1 MLLEARGITKRFGG
15 QTALDG
21 VSIGVNPGEVLA
33 VAGENGAGKSTLM
46 AILSGALKPDAGQI
60 VWNGREVRFT
70 GVADA
75 RREGV
80 GMVHQ
85 EPQLVR
91 CLSIAENLCL
101 GALPARYG
109 FVDRWSLRARA
120 LAALAAVGLDVAPE
134 RAVETLGAA
143 ASQLVAIARTLTA
156 GARLVILDEPT
167 SALSLGETE
176 RLFHVLRGLRAQG
189 VSIIYISHRLEEL
202 RAVADRVAVLRDGR
216 LVLVD
221 ALGNLDTE
229 ALVRAMSGSAGTT
242 AGRPGQPATQRGV
255 PLLVVERLS
264 RRDRLRNISF
274 EVHAGECVG
283 LAGIVGAGRS
293 RLLRTIFGAE
303 PADSGSV
310 TVQTGERRIVVG
322 SIETA
327 ICAGIGLVPEDRR
340 HQGLV
345 MDSSVAENIGL
356 ATPPAA
362 RRRGF
367 LRRAVLEAGAERAI
381 ARLRIKA
388 RGPGTPVRWLSGGN
402 QQKVVLARWL
412 RPETK
417 VLLLDEP
424 TRGVDV
430 LAKSEIHAYLRAL
443 AAEGRALLVASS
455 EIPELLEICDR
466 ILVMRAGAIVGELA
480 AREASP
486 ERILA
491 LATGAR
497 AA

>member
-1 MLLEARGITKRFGG
+1 MLLEAKSITKRFGG
-15 QTALDG
+15 QTALDD
-21 VSIGVNPGEVLA
+21 VSIAVKPGEVLA

-46 AILSGALKPDAGQI
+46 AILSGALKPDAGRI
-60 VWNGREVRFT
+60 VWNGREVRFS

-91 CLSIAENLCL
+91 CLSVAENLYL
-101 GALPARYG
+101 GDLPARYG
-109 FVDRWSLRARA
+109 FVDRSSLRARA
-120 LAALAAVGLDVAPE
+120 VAALAAVGLEVAPE

-167 SALSLGETE
+167 SALSLGETD

-202 RAVADRVAVLRDGR
+202 RTIADRVAVLRDGR

-221 ALGNLDTE
+221 ALANLDTD

-242 AGRPGQPATQRGV
+242 AGRSERSVTTRAA
-255 PLLVVERLS
+255 PLLIVERLS
-264 RRDRLRNISF
+264 RRGRLRNISL

-310 TVQTGERRIVVG
+310 TVQTGEHAILVDAIDTAVG
-322 SIETA
+322 
-327 ICAGIGLVPEDRR
+327 AGIGLVPEDRR

-362 RRRGF
+362 RHRGF
-367 LRRAVLEAGAERAI
+367 LRRSVLQAGAERAI
-381 ARLRIKA
+381 ARLRIKG

-430 LAKSEIHAYLRAL
+430 LAKSEIHSHLRAL
-443 AAEGRALLVASS
+443 AGEGRALLVASS

-466 ILVMRAGAIVGELA
+466 ILVMRAGAIVGELTA
-480 AREASP
+480 GEASP

>member
-1 MLLEARGITKRFGG
+1 MLLEAKGITKRFGG

-21 VSIGVNPGEVLA
+21 VSLDVQAGEVLA

-46 AILSGALKPDAGQI
+46 AILAGALVPDAGEL
-60 VWNGREVRFT
+60 VWNGRPVRFT
-70 GVADA
+70 KVSDA
-75 RREGV
+75 RREGI

-91 CLSIAENLCL
+91 CLSVAENLYL
-101 GALPARYG
+101 GALPNRRG
-109 FVDRWSLRARA
+109 VVDRSRLRARA
-120 LAALAAVGLDVAPE
+120 LSALAAVGLDVNPG

-143 ASQLVAIARTLTA
+143 ACQLVAIARTLTA

-167 SALSLGETE
+167 SALSLGETA
-176 RLFHVLRGLRAQG
+176 RLFQVLRDLRGQG

-202 RAVADRVAVLRDGR
+202 RAIADRVAVLRDGR
-216 LVLVD
+216 LVLAD
-221 ALGNLDTE
+221 ALAQVTTD
-229 ALVRAMSGSAGTT
+229 ALLRAMSGGIGETAPSARTSSAAAVT
-242 AGRPGQPATQRGV
+242 
-255 PLLVVERLS
+255 PLLEVEGVS
-264 RRDRLRNISF
+264 RRGRLRHVSLR
-274 EVHAGECVG
+274 VQAGECVG

-303 PADSGSV
+303 PLDG
-310 TVQTGERRIVVG
+310 GRIVVHAG
-322 SIETA
+322 EAPREVRSIADAVE
-327 ICAGIGLVPEDRR
+327 AGIGLVPEDRR

-345 MDSSVAENIGL
+345 MDSSIAENIGL
-356 ATPPAA
+356 ATPAGA
-362 RRRGF
+362 RRHGL
-367 LRRAVLEAGAERAI
+367 LRRKVIQDAAERAI
-381 ARLRIKA
+381 SRLRIKT
-388 RGPGTPVRWLSGGN
+388 RGPQTPVRWLSGGN

-430 LAKSEIHAYLRAL
+430 RAKAEIHAHLRAL
-443 AAEGRALLVASS
+443 AGEGRALLVASS
-455 EIPELLEICDR
+455 EIPELLEVCDR
-466 ILVMRAGAIVGELA
+466 ILVMRGGAVAGELERDA
-480 AREASP
+480 ASP

-491 LATGAR
+491 LATGTE